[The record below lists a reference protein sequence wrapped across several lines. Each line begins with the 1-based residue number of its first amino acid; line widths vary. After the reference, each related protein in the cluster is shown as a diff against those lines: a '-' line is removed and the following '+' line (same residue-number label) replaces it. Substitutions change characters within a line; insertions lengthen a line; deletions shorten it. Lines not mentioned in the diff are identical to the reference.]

1 MVGGW
6 RLAVGGWWLAMRMG
20 ADYQPLRRQ
29 PLTTPFDPGDSQ
41 AGMSFVSDVESDQ
54 QGRDRLDRA
63 RIGERAAVNIA
74 AAGDRRDER
83 TEALFGLLVI
93 AADNDVAF
101 HFAVETGE
109 RLGPDVLEGRDDL
122 NAFGSKLTAL
132 LRRRPRP
139 HAQDAG
145 RFASHGRLKR
155 NSDVND

>member
-1 MVGGW
+1 
-6 RLAVGGWWLAMRMG
+6 MRMG

-41 AGMSFVSDVESDQ
+41 TGMSFVSDVESDQ

-63 RIGERAAVNIA
+63 RIGERPAVNVA
-74 AAGDRRDER
+74 AAGNRGDER
-83 TEALFGLLVI
+83 EEALFGLLVI

-109 RLGPDVLEGRDDL
+109 RLGSDVLECRDDL
-122 NAFGSKLTAL
+122 NAFGRKFTTL
-132 LRRRPRP
+132 LRRRSGP

-145 RFASHGRLKR
+145 RLASHSRL
-155 NSDVND
+155 